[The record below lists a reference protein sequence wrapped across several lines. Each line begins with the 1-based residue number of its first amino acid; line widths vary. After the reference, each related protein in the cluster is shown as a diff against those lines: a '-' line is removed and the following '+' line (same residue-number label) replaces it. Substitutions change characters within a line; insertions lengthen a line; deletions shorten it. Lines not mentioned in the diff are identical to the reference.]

1 MKLTPEIEA
10 KGLRAYEQARAF
22 ERMRTWRLPLGYV
35 VLVLLLILT
44 AISLWRIGRMG
55 MAEFNFVVAG
65 VMVVVEVRTWRRL
78 KMRYAENLKLLAEL
92 EQTYGEELPWI
103 QVEKHLAALDELK
116 RELAE
121 EAGTGRDGESSRYS

>member
-35 VLVLLLILT
+35 LLLLMPVVT
-44 AISLWRIGRMG
+44 AFSLLKIGHTS
-55 MAEFNFVVAG
+55 MAEFNFAVVL
-65 VMVVVEVRTWRRL
+65 VLVVVEVRTWRRL
-78 KMRYAENLKLLAEL
+78 KVRYAENLRLLAEL
-92 EQTYGEELPWI
+92 ERTYGDELPWI
-103 QVEKHLAALDELK
+103 QVEKHLAALDQLK

-121 EAGTGRDGESSRYS
+121 EGSDAK